1 MNVIPAW
8 SEAEAWERGD
18 VNRSCHAYHASAACA
33 HSRFCSM
40 LAPPLIL
47 LYEKACIALTA
58 RFLLS
63 FAIGGAFVPLVLAA
77 ATAPPHACC
86 IRQAAHQCHGSFAAT
101 DQRAVRDT
109 SCCRQ
114 DCCRAVRTSY
124 SAPPQPRLASVLA
137 RHLNAR
143 ILDFRA
149 EASAAE
155 LLASQSPRAP
165 PQVSIALT

>member
-1 MNVIPAW
+1 MQKCLPWAKPKP
-8 SEAEAWERGD
+8 RD
-18 VNRSCHAYHASAACA
+18 VNPSCHASAACA

-40 LAPPLIL
+40 LALPFDSAFR
-47 LYEKACIALTA
+47 KSMQRLTA
-58 RFLLS
+58 RFLLW

-77 ATAPPHACC
+77 AAAPPHACC
-86 IRQAAHQCHGSFAAT
+86 IRQAAHQCHGSFPAT

-149 EASAAE
+149 EASAAD

-165 PQVSIALT
+165 PQVSIA

>member
-1 MNVIPAW
+1 L
-8 SEAEAWERGD
+8 
-18 VNRSCHAYHASAACA
+18 RSFEILFYAGPTFDSAL
-33 HSRFCSM
+33 RKSM
-40 LAPPLIL
+40 QR
-47 LYEKACIALTA
+47 LTA

-63 FAIGGAFVPLVLAA
+63 FAIVGAFVPLVLAVA
-77 ATAPPHACC
+77 AAPPHACC

-101 DQRAVRDT
+101 DQSAVRDT

-114 DCCRAVRTSY
+114 DCCRAVRTSP
-124 SAPPQPRLASVLA
+124 SAHPQPRLASVLA

-165 PQVSIALT
+165 PQVSIA

>member
-1 MNVIPAW
+1 
-8 SEAEAWERGD
+8 
-18 VNRSCHAYHASAACA
+18 
-33 HSRFCSM
+33 M
-40 LAPPLIL
+40 LAPPWIL
-47 LYEKACIALTA
+47 LYEKSMQRLTA
-58 RFLLS
+58 RFLLL
-63 FAIGGAFVPLVLAA
+63 FAIVGAFVPLVLAA
-77 ATAPPHACC
+77 AVPPHACC

-124 SAPPQPRLASVLA
+124 SAHPQPTLPSVLT

-143 ILDFRA
+143 ILDFHA
-149 EASAAE
+149 EASAAD

-165 PQVSIALT
+165 PQVSIT